1 MNNIKSYIILNKN
14 SNLITKLFLFISI
27 IIIIVMFVVFQIKY
41 SKYYQT
47 VGQVIEENNI
57 YQLSLYLDPYKLKIL
72 KNNNKIII
80 DNEEYFYSKKYI
92 DNKYLISN
100 NLDNYINV
108 ILDVNLNK
116 KDRIVNYILNVK
128 ILESNKKIICYL
140 KEYLKKGVGYEK
152 Y

>member
-14 SNLITKLFLFISI
+14 SNLITKLFIFISLL
-27 IIIIVMFVVFQIKY
+27 IVIAILTIFQIKY

-47 VGQVIEENNI
+47 VGQVIEENNT

-80 DNEEYFYSKKYI
+80 DKEEYFYDIKYI
-92 DNKYLISN
+92 DNKYLISD

-108 ILDVNLNK
+108 ILDVNLKK
-116 KDRIVNYILNVK
+116 KDRIVNNILDVK

-140 KEYLKKGVGYEK
+140 KDYLKKGVAYEK